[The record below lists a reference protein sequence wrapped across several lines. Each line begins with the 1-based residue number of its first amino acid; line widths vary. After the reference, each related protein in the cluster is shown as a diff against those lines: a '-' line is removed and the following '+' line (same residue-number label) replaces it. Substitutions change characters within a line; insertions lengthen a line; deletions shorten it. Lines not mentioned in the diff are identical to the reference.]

1 MAVSPS
7 NSLFAGSIPVPA
19 TEVKMEK
26 YYWESETRH
35 GEAELA
41 SDAQAIEAWKMIPKL
56 LIIYKEN
63 SKDDLEIIWEKP
75 AKVPV

>member
-7 NSLFAGSIPVPA
+7 NSLVAGSIPVPA
-19 TEVKMEK
+19 TE
-26 YYWESETRH
+26 
-35 GEAELA
+35 A